1 MKKICYIVPYFG
13 RLPQNFELWLNSCK
27 TNPTIDWLI
36 YTDDKTS
43 YEYPNNVKVTYC
55 TFDEIKRKI
64 QSNFDFEINISR
76 PWKLCDFRPAYGEI
90 FSEDIQEYEFWGH
103 CDLDVL
109 WGNIRRFITNEILEK
124 YEKIG
129 FQGHS
134 TLYKNTKEVNKRYQ
148 IKSSKYPSYKEI
160 FKDAKGYCFD
170 ENIICSIYDELG
182 IPYYHETIFAHLRK
196 FEYNFVLAHVPENE
210 EYKNKNQ
217 IFLWDSGTLNRLY
230 LANMPPTGCFSVPSK
245 STGSRRS
252 RHFSR
257 NSWDGSSVW
266 SPAWATWASPLAV
279 KRPRQS
285 CSQKKQCS
293 HRKRAGVHT
302 GSCVF
307 FSC

>member
-109 WGNIRRFITNEILEK
+109 WG
-124 YEKIG
+124 
-129 FQGHS
+129 
-134 TLYKNTKEVNKRYQ
+134 
-148 IKSSKYPSYKEI
+148 
-160 FKDAKGYCFD
+160 
-170 ENIICSIYDELG
+170 
-182 IPYYHETIFAHLRK
+182 
-196 FEYNFVLAHVPENE
+196 
-210 EYKNKNQ
+210 EYKKIYNK
-217 IFLWDSGTLNRLY
+217 
-230 LANMPPTGCFSVPSK
+230 
-245 STGSRRS
+245 
-252 RHFSR
+252 
-257 NSWDGSSVW
+257 
-266 SPAWATWASPLAV
+266 
-279 KRPRQS
+279 
-285 CSQKKQCS
+285 
-293 HRKRAGVHT
+293 
-302 GSCVF
+302 
-307 FSC
+307 